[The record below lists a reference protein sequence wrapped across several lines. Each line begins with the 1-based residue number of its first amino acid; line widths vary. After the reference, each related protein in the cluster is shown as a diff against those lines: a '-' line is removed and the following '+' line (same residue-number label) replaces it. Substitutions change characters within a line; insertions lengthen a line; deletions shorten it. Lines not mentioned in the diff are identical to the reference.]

1 MTNKTR
7 RGMVSVMDAKT
18 LLDELGPYTVV
29 ARKIGV
35 APGVVATWRSRNAIP
50 KASWPDLM
58 LAFPRK
64 ASLSRLMVTMQERAA

>member
-1 MTNKTR
+1 MGR
-7 RGMVSVMDAKT
+7 AMVSVMDAKT
-18 LLDELGPYTVV
+18 LIDELGHYTVV

-58 LAFPRK
+58 TAYPRK
-64 ASLSRLMVTMQERAA
+64 ASLLRLKATAQERVG